1 MKIMPGT
8 RENSIENLHRKRHLY
23 IKGFPILSLKVYFH
37 HENVILLSSFKLY
50 K

>member
-1 MKIMPGT
+1 MPRK
-8 RENSIENLHRKRHLY
+8 RENSIENLHQKGHLY
-23 IKGFPILSLKVYFH
+23 IKGSPIISLKVYFH

>member
-1 MKIMPGT
+1 MPRK

-23 IKGFPILSLKVYFH
+23 IKGSPILSLKVYFH
-37 HENVILLSSFKLY
+37 HENSILLSSFKLY